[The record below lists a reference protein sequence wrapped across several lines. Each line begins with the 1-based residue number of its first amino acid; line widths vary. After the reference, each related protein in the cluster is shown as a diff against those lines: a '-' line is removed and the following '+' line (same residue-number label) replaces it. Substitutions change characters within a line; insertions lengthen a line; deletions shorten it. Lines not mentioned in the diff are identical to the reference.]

1 MPVFR
6 ALILLALLASAGLF
20 VAYALTGRVQLRR
33 YGLVV
38 LSGTLAAAFVFFAVL
53 IIDQLA

>member
-1 MPVFR
+1 MPFFR
-6 ALILLALLASAGLF
+6 ALILLSLLASAALF
-20 VAYALTGRVQLRR
+20 VAYALTGKVRLRQ

-38 LSGTLAAAFVFFAVL
+38 LAATLAAAFVFFAVL